1 MLIRIL
7 TDLDAKQFWN
17 LRLMALHKQPEAF
30 GVYSEKVIRVKLLFE
45 KAKITFKVPEDIMY
59 TMWQKLMANVGFNQ
73 ITALTR

>member
-1 MLIRIL
+1 
-7 TDLDAKQFWN
+7 
-17 LRLMALHKQPEAF
+17 MALHKQPEAF